1 MSKNV
6 TKNQHYVPQV
16 YLRGFSKDYEPGMKV
31 PEKGRVYGYDLINRF
46 QSLDVAVD
54 CCKEEFG
61 GVLNDERIRDIA
73 INYCLPF
80 FSEIDLDKPE
90 SMLMK
95 MMLGRL
101 KDMYFSVGVDKSG
114 RLITS
119 DKAVYI
125 YGQPEPNTEFE
136 KVIFPITS
144 KLCLVLSG
152 GDEKKHYTRK
162 NFLFPMDDRLRRIVF
177 DSISLNASRWIFA
190 NHKMGAE
197 ELSWIDMII
206 EQRKDQQIVK

>member
-16 YLRGFSKDYEPGMKV
+16 YLRGFSKDYEPGIKV

-46 QSLDVAVD
+46 QSLDVPIESV
-54 CCKEEFG
+54 CRETYLYEIK
-61 GVLNDERIRDIA
+61 NDDGFIISP
-73 INYCLPF
+73 NYI
-80 FSEIDLDKPE
+80 EKA
-90 SMLMK
+90 
-95 MMLGRL
+95 LGR
-101 KDMYFSVGVDKSG
+101 MES
-114 RLITS
+114 
-119 DKAVYI
+119 
-125 YGQPEPNTEFE
+125 Q
-136 KVIFPITS
+136 FPIRRNE
-144 KLCLVLSG
+144 L
-152 GDEKKHYTRK
+152 ERK

-206 EQRKDQQIVK
+206 EQQKDQ

>member
-1 MSKNV
+1 MESQFSIKRNELERKAFLEENYNTGCFLSSV
-6 TKNQHYVPQV
+6 EKRFWIAYIAVQV
-16 YLRGFSKDYEPGMKV
+16 LRTP
-31 PEKGRVYGYDLINRF
+31 
-46 QSLDVAVD
+46 SLLSFAID

-61 GVLNDERIRDIA
+61 GVLNDEWIRDIA

-95 MMLGRL
+95 MMLSRL

-125 YGQPEPNTEFE
+125 YGQPEPNIEFE

-144 KLCLVLSG
+144 KLCIVLSG
-152 GDEKKHYTRK
+152 GDEKKRYKRK

-190 NHKMGAE
+190 NHKMGTE

-206 EQRKDQQIVK
+206 EQRKDQ

>member
-16 YLRGFSKDYEPGMKV
+16 YLRGFSKDYEPGIKA
-31 PEKGRVYGYDLINRF
+31 PEKGGVYGYDLINRF
-46 QSLDVAVD
+46 QSLDVPIESV
-54 CCKEEFG
+54 CRETYLYEIK
-61 GVLNDERIRDIA
+61 NDERIRDIA

-80 FSEIDLDKPE
+80 FSVIDLDKPE

-125 YGQPEPNTEFE
+125 YGQPEPNIEFE

-144 KLCLVLSG
+144 KLCIVLSG
-152 GDEKKHYTRK
+152 GDEKKRYKRK
-162 NFLFPMDDRLRRIVF
+162 NFLFPMDDRLRRNVF

-206 EQRKDQQIVK
+206 EQ